1 MQAPSQYIVQGLLS
15 VLQERNMTTS
25 ALAKATGKD
34 KKEIKKI
41 LSGTLPLTVD
51 DLSAFGAALK
61 LTDTD
66 LQQFMPNATLAT
78 STTTSTESDESDE
91 ATDSHGPQLSI
102 TTNQEEAV
110 SETNWT
116 PNPVGNHSEQALRLG
131 FALGCNLFFVANTK
145 SLTNSGIPDT
155 VIKQYGEKIPI
166 RLDSDFFHHYRPEY
180 LSTGLEIRLSFDA
193 VYTCFFPWESF
204 EQITFFVED
213 APVEE
218 ESSEEPGGQP
228 FLRIVD

>member
-51 DLSAFGAALK
+51 DLSAFGAALN

-78 STTTSTESDESDE
+78 SATTSTESDEES

-102 TTNQEEAV
+102 TTNQEDV
-110 SETNWT
+110 DSEINWT

-145 SLTNSGIPDT
+145 FLSNSGIPDT

-213 APVEE
+213 EPVEE
-218 ESSEEPGGQP
+218 ESSDEQGGQP